1 MSGDKILKKN
11 NSIILYN
18 TKLYL
23 LKMFL
28 VVGTAFMI
36 WNTRIIYEQG
46 LIVILFSAI
55 MMGKSV
61 YGIRYK
67 AFLKELICA
76 VISGIITAGIIELF
90 GVDIISCAVSL
101 TIAILVN
108 IKVNWRE
115 KLYGGLLVNIYI
127 IGNSI
132 SLINSP
138 IKPLT
143 SYMYGIIGLIIGG
156 LIAILFNS
164 LFSTTFFNKLV
175 NNSFKFFIGE
185 LISIIKSMM
194 NGLEYEQYHIFHMN
208 TKKFHRV
215 FKDIEWIYSHYEE
228 NWNEDKYRQYSDA
241 YERKKL
247 NNCVHIIM
255 FIREIGVGLFN
266 INTCLMKVEKDKLE
280 EDIKNS
286 IVRKLKEQRAFL
298 ELLEE
303 SLTDLNTIPY
313 IASAVSFEK
322 YNDKEL
328 SKIEHT
334 LKFMDDILA
343 G

>member
-36 WNTRIIYEQG
+36 WNTRLLYEHG

-55 MMGKSV
+55 LMAKPV
-61 YGIRYK
+61 YGIGYI
-67 AFLKELICA
+67 ALIKEIICA

-90 GVDIISCAVSL
+90 GADIITCAVSL

-132 SLINSP
+132 SGINST
-138 IKPLT
+138 IEPLT
-143 SYMYGIIGLIIGG
+143 SYMYGIIGLFIGG
-156 LIAILFNS
+156 FIAILFNS

-215 FKDIEWIYSHYEE
+215 FKDIEWVYSHYEE
-228 NWNEDKYRQYSDA
+228 NWNEDKYRQYSEA

-247 NNCVHIIM
+247 DNCVHIIM

-266 INTCLMKVEKDKLE
+266 INTCLMKVDKNKLE

-286 IVRKLKEQRAFL
+286 IFKKLKEQREFL

-303 SLTDLNTIPY
+303 SLADLNTIPY
-313 IASAVSFEK
+313 KVSSISFEK

-334 LKFMDDILA
+334 LKFMDDILGA
-343 G
+343 